1 MAELI
6 ERLTRCG
13 VPRKTAECLATDFK
27 RRNRLEALTIYV
39 LLAEAENVGE

>member
-13 VPRKTAECLATDFK
+13 VPQKTAECLAADFK

-39 LLAEAENVGE
+39 LLAEEENARE